1 MSLHMYEK
9 KKKKK
14 KKKKKLFRSL
24 LVYLPVM
31 LKKEIYH
38 KMSVRQIAASTA
50 EQIV

>member
-1 MSLHMYEK
+1 MSLHMYE
-9 KKKKK
+9 KKKK